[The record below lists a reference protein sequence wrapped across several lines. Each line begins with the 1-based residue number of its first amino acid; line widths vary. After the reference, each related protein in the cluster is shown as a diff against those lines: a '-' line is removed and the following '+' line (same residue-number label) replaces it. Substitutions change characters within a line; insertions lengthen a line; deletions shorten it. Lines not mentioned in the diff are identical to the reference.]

1 MSDLRITRRRLLA
14 SSAWAAGG
22 LVLSRT
28 VRAVDEAAN
37 SAAPLTELDY
47 GQVQLGEGP
56 LEKQARENHR
66 LLLDF
71 DEDAL
76 LYPFRKRAGQPA
88 PGHDLGGWYGS
99 DDFCPGAHFGQWLG
113 GLARYYA
120 ITGDEPTRA
129 KVGRLVRGFAA
140 TIEPEG
146 RFYRHYR
153 FPAYTYD
160 KLTQGL
166 TEARRWANDGDAL
179 ATLQRATRVALPYLP
194 PRALPRN
201 EHAKDGEDFSQHAW
215 DESYTLA
222 ENQFL
227 AWRASGDAQHREL
240 AQRFLYDEFFFAL
253 ARGENAL
260 PGKHAYSHVNAL
272 SSAARAYL
280 ALGDRRYLE
289 AARQGLEM
297 IHAQSFATGG
307 WGPDEHF
314 VEPGSGKL
322 GASLAAE
329 HKSFET
335 PCGAYAHFKLTRYL
349 LRITRDSR
357 YGDSMERVLYNTVLG
372 AKPIQSDGR
381 AFYYSDYTP
390 RARKTFFPSGHWPCC
405 SGTLPL
411 AAADYRICTGFTDAR
426 GIYVNLYVPAR
437 IRWRQNG
444 AACGLAIATGYPYA
458 GDIALTLNLPS
469 AQTFVVN
476 LRIPAWAEGARI
488 AVNGRHIGQATEPG
502 TFATL
507 RRTWRDGDRIELT
520 LPLRLRLQP
529 VDAEHPNLVAL
540 SSGPLVLMRVG
551 DDGAAPALPRDALL
565 STQRPSDSARDWR
578 VKDGTRAVTLRAF
591 ADIADETYCAYQDVI
606 PT

>member
-1 MSDLRITRRRLLA
+1 MSDLRVTRRKLLA

-22 LVLSRT
+22 LALSRT
-28 VRAVDEAAN
+28 VRGVSDTAN
-37 SAAPLTELDY
+37 FAAPLAELDY

-66 LLLDF
+66 VLLDF

-88 PGHDLGGWYGS
+88 PGRDLGGWYGS

-146 RFYRHYR
+146 RFFRHYR

-166 TEARRWANDGDAL
+166 VEARRWANDGDAL
-179 ATLQRATRVALPYLP
+179 ATLRRATRVALPYLP

-201 EHAKDGEDFSQHAW
+201 EHARDGEDFSEHAW
-215 DESYTLA
+215 DESYTLP

-240 AQRFLYDEFFFAL
+240 ARRFLYDEFFFAL

-297 IHAQSFATGG
+297 VHAQSFATGG

-349 LRITRDSR
+349 LRITRDAR

-372 AKPIQSDGR
+372 ARPIQGDGR
-381 AFYYSDYTP
+381 AFYYSDYTR
-390 RARKTFFPSGHWPCC
+390 RARKEFFASHWPCC

-411 AAADYRICTGFTDAR
+411 AAADYRICTGFADAQ

-444 AACGLAIATGYPYA
+444 TACALAIATGYPHA
-458 GDIALTLNLPS
+458 GDIALTLNLTS
-469 AQTFVVN
+469 AQIFVVN
-476 LRIPAWAEGARI
+476 LRIPAWAEGAHV
-488 AVNGRHIGQATEPG
+488 AVNGRRVDYAIEPG
-502 TFATL
+502 TFAAL
-507 RRTWRDGDRIELT
+507 RRTWRDGDRIELA

-540 SSGPLVLMRVG
+540 SSGPLVLIRVG
-551 DDGAAPALPRDALL
+551 DDGAAPALPRGALL
-565 STQRPSDSARDWR
+565 SAQRHSDSARDWR
-578 VKDGTRAVTLRAF
+578 VTDGARAVTLRAF
-591 ADIADETYCAYQDVI
+591 ADIADETYSAYQDVT

>member
-1 MSDLRITRRRLLA
+1 MSDLRVTRRKLLA
-14 SSAWAAGG
+14 GSAWAAGG
-22 LVLSRT
+22 LALSRT
-28 VRAVDEAAN
+28 VRGVSDTAN
-37 SAAPLTELDY
+37 FAAPLAELDY

-66 LLLDF
+66 VLLDF

-88 PGHDLGGWYGS
+88 PGRDLGGWYGS

-166 TEARRWANDGDAL
+166 VEARRWANDGDAL
-179 ATLQRATRVALPYLP
+179 ATLRRATRVALPYLP

-201 EHAKDGEDFSQHAW
+201 EHARDGEDFSEHAW
-215 DESYTLA
+215 DESYTLP

-240 AQRFLYDEFFFAL
+240 ARRFLYDEFFFAL

-280 ALGDRRYLE
+280 ALGDRRYFE

-297 IHAQSFATGG
+297 VHAQSFATGG

-349 LRITRDSR
+349 LRITRDAR

-372 AKPIQSDGR
+372 ARLIQGDGR
-381 AFYYSDYTP
+381 AFYYSDYTR
-390 RARKTFFPSGHWPCC
+390 RARKEFFASHWPCC

-411 AAADYRICTGFTDAR
+411 AAADYRICTGFADAQ

-444 AACGLAIATGYPYA
+444 TACALAIATGYPHA
-458 GDIALTLNLPS
+458 GDIALTLNLTS
-469 AQTFVVN
+469 AQIFAVN
-476 LRIPAWAEGARI
+476 LRIPAWAEGAHV
-488 AVNGRHIGQATEPG
+488 AVNGRRVDYAIEPG
-502 TFATL
+502 TFAAL
-507 RRTWRDGDRIELT
+507 RRTWRDGDRIELA

-529 VDAEHPNLVAL
+529 VDVEHPNLVAL

-551 DDGAAPALPRDALL
+551 DDGAAPALPRGALL
-565 STQRPSDSARDWR
+565 SAQRHGDSARDWR
-578 VKDGTRAVTLRAF
+578 VTDGARAVTLRAF
-591 ADIADETYCAYQDVI
+591 ADIADETYSAYQDVT